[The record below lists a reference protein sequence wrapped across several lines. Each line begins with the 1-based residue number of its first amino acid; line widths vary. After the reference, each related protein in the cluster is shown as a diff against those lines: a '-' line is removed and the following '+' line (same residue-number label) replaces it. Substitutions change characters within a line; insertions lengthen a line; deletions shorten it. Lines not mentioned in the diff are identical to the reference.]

1 MSSLS
6 VKLSG
11 CTDLPPGKIANV
23 VTYLEMHA
31 RPALRVTDRPDL
43 RLERIERP
51 DPAEYR
57 RLFRRIGDDWLWF
70 GRLALDDVALIK
82 TLTAPGHEVYYCRDA
97 KGEAAGLLELDFSH
111 PSDVELAY
119 FGLVPEAIGGG
130 AGRWLMN
137 QAIGKAWDRPA
148 TARFWLH
155 TCTADSPQALGFYM
169 SSGFTPYKRAIEIED
184 DPRLTGVLPRDVA
197 ARIPLIEG

>member
-1 MSSLS
+1 MPSLS
-6 VKLSG
+6 VDLSG
-11 CTDLPPGKIANV
+11 CTDLPAGKIANV

-31 RPALRVTDRPDL
+31 RPPTRFVERPDL

-51 DPAEYR
+51 DPAQYR

-70 GRLALDDVALIK
+70 GRLAADDEALVRL
-82 TLTAPGHEVYYCRDA
+82 LTAPGHGLHYCRNEAGDA
-97 KGEAAGLLELDFSH
+97 VGLLELDFSH

-137 QAIGKAWDRPA
+137 QAIDTAWGRA
-148 TARFWLH
+148 GTTRFWVH

-184 DPRLTGVLPRDVA
+184 DPRLTGLLPRDVA
-197 ARIPLIEG
+197 PRVPLIEG